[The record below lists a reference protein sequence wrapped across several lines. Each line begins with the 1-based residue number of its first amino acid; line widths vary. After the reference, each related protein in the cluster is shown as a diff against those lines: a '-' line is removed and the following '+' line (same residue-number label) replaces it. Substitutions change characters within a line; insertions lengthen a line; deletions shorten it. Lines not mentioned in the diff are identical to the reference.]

1 MEVIGPLLSPIGTA
15 LFLDFATF
23 KKTRGSMAKAKIQ
36 LDLTKPRPS
45 HMWLGYDEDEN
56 GDERWKQVLNEG
68 VSLFYS
74 YYEHQGH
81 DTLTYTIKAR
91 EDEIKRK
98 KEQERIIDV
107 ENL

>member
-1 MEVIGPLLSPIGTA
+1 
-15 LFLDFATF
+15 
-23 KKTRGSMAKAKIQ
+23 MAKAKIQ

-56 GDERWKQVLNEG
+56 GDERWQQVLNEG